1 MARPPKSDVEHAL
14 SGADAK
20 DPARKRARRAAKAK
34 VTGEGLG
41 QPPAKFLDKYSPTAA
56 QHLEAWKDI
65 QAAADAA
72 GVTLTAADRIDV
84 EMLARV
90 IARCRRP
97 EPQSSDFASY
107 DKFSTKLR
115 LGTAG
120 RKLIHDT
127 ADKAAGNTEND
138 EWNSLTTPPAPPAML
153 VQ

>member
-1 MARPPKSDVEHAL
+1 MARPPKSDIEHVL

-20 DPARKRARRAAKAK
+20 DPARKRARASGAKP
-34 VTGEGLG
+34 TGELG
-41 QPPAKFLDKYSPTAA
+41 PPPAKFLDKHSPSAA
-56 QHLEAWKDI
+56 AHLAAWMDI
-65 QAAADAA
+65 QVVADAS
-72 GVTLTAADRIDV
+72 GVKLTAGDRIDV
-84 EMLARV
+84 EMLAR
-90 IARCRRP
+90 IMARCRRL

-127 ADKAAGNTEND
+127 ADKAAGKTEND
-138 EWNSLTTPPAPPAML
+138 EWSNLTTPPAPPATR